1 MPTRRDEEHQRERF
15 TQSSML
21 QQLISDVRGCPYFVL
36 GVPIFSSDNVVKKA
50 YRKLSAQ
57 YHPDKSVN
65 ATKEVQALNEEK
77 MKSINSAKKFLDSKK
92 WKFIYESYYKQITHP
107 TPFNHSKWSSR
118 LIGKPESSG
127 FASPSSPRRV
137 HSYEDSYDKAKRW
150 IRQKVDR
157 REIEHDRD
165 IVALIIRD
173 ILKNRNDQLIELWAK
188 EDWYQQELNEY
199 VQRGILFDT
208 VPIDLVFLKMF
219 EYYPHIF
226 PLTCGFAL
234 NILYFDEDQCVI
246 DENNYKSK
254 WSKKKNLI
262 AEKKLY
268 TTNWIL

>member
-15 TQSSML
+15 ALSSML
-21 QQLISDVRGCPYFVL
+21 QQLINDVRGCPYFVL
-36 GVPIFSSDNVVKKA
+36 GVPIFSSDDVVKKA

-77 MKSINSAKKFLDSKK
+77 MKSINSAKKFLASKQL
-92 WKFIYESYYKQITHP
+92 KFIYESYYKQITHP
-107 TPFNHSKWSSR
+107 TPFNHSRWSSR

-150 IRQKVDR
+150 IKQKVDR
-157 REIEHDRD
+157 KEIEHDRD

-188 EDWYQQELNEY
+188 EDWYQQELNGY
-199 VQRGILFDT
+199 IKHGILFYKI
-208 VPIDLVFLKMF
+208 PIDFIFLK
-219 EYYPHIF
+219 
-226 PLTCGFAL
+226 
-234 NILYFDEDQCVI
+234 NV
-246 DENNYKSK
+246 
-254 WSKKKNLI
+254 
-262 AEKKLY
+262 
-268 TTNWIL
+268 

>member
-1 MPTRRDEEHQRERF
+1 
-15 TQSSML
+15 
-21 QQLISDVRGCPYFVL
+21 
-36 GVPIFSSDNVVKKA
+36 
-50 YRKLSAQ
+50 
-57 YHPDKSVN
+57 
-65 ATKEVQALNEEK
+65 
-77 MKSINSAKKFLDSKK
+77 
-92 WKFIYESYYKQITHP
+92 
-107 TPFNHSKWSSR
+107 
-118 LIGKPESSG
+118 
-127 FASPSSPRRV
+127 
-137 HSYEDSYDKAKRW
+137 
-150 IRQKVDR
+150 VDR
-157 REIEHDRD
+157 KEIEHDRD

-234 NILYFDEDQCVI
+234 KILYFDEDQCVI

-254 WSKKKNLI
+254 WSKKKKNLI
-262 AEKKLY
+262 VEKKLY